1 MAKKYKLPWMSEWLN
16 RRELEAMTTA
26 KLEKIGRQ
34 NGIELDKRL
43 KKEKLVEK
51 VYWVLTHKEGQGFLF
66 IILFTSLRCT
76 WPQTALFLFNQGQ

>member
-1 MAKKYKLPWMSEWLN
+1 MAKKYKFPWMSEWLN

-43 KKEKLVEK
+43 KKEKLVEM
-51 VYWVLTHKEGQGFLF
+51 VYWVLTQKKG
-66 IILFTSLRCT
+66 
-76 WPQTALFLFNQGQ
+76 

>member
-43 KKEKLVEK
+43 KKEKLVEM
-51 VYWVLTHKEGQGFLF
+51 VYWVLTQKKG
-66 IILFTSLRCT
+66 
-76 WPQTALFLFNQGQ
+76 

>member
-43 KKEKLVEK
+43 KKETLVDQ
-51 VYWVLTHKEGQGFLF
+51 VYAVL
-66 IILFTSLRCT
+66 
-76 WPQTALFLFNQGQ
+76 

>member
-34 NGIELDKRL
+34 NGIELDKRRKRQILENQVYAAL
-43 KKEKLVEK
+43 KLQ
-51 VYWVLTHKEGQGFLF
+51 KEG
-66 IILFTSLRCT
+66 
-76 WPQTALFLFNQGQ
+76 